1 MINSKVR
8 PKTYA
13 LLQFQDFKG
22 TINLAPQQRWAAE
35 NHGDKI
41 RVSRGNVTLTLTDV
55 EFHGW
60 FKEVEK

>member
-13 LLQFQDFKG
+13 LLQFQDFKLI
-22 TINLAPQQRWAAE
+22 INLAPQQRWTAE
-35 NHGDKI
+35 NYGDKI
-41 RVSRGNVTLTLTDV
+41 RVSRGNVTLTLTDA
-55 EFHGW
+55 EFHEW

>member
-13 LLQFQDFKG
+13 LLQSQDFKLM
-22 TINLAPQQRWAAE
+22 INLVPQQRWDTE
-35 NHGDKI
+35 KYGDKI
-41 RVSRGNVTLTLTDV
+41 RVSRGNVTLTLTDA

-60 FKEVEK
+60 FKEAEK